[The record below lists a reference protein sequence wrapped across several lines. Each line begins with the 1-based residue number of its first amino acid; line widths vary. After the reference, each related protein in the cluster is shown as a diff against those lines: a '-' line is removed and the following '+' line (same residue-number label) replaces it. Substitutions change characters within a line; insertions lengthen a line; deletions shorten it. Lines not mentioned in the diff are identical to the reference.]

1 MLNQGYANMA
11 QLEPNTVAHLAAS
24 MTTAEGEE
32 LQKAHE
38 IDARSL
44 LFFFR
49 VGHERDR
56 FFHGFRQFST
66 AFLCLLQSV
75 ACVKQHLYLP
85 VAFACFFQVLEIT
98 NPTEK
103 LRQRWGR

>member
-44 LFFFR
+44 LFFSGLDMKEIGFFMVFDNFLRLSYVSFKVLR
-49 VGHERDR
+49 V
-56 FFHGFRQFST
+56 
-66 AFLCLLQSV
+66 
-75 ACVKQHLYLP
+75 
-85 VAFACFFQVLEIT
+85 
-98 NPTEK
+98 
-103 LRQRWGR
+103 

>member
-44 LFFFR
+44 PFFFR

-56 FFHGFRQFST
+56 FFSWFSIIFYGFLMYPSKCCVCET
-66 AFLCLLQSV
+66 A
-75 ACVKQHLYLP
+75 P
-85 VAFACFFQVLEIT
+85 VFACGFCLFFSGAGNHESDRKI
-98 NPTEK
+98 EAEM
-103 LRQRWGR
+103 G